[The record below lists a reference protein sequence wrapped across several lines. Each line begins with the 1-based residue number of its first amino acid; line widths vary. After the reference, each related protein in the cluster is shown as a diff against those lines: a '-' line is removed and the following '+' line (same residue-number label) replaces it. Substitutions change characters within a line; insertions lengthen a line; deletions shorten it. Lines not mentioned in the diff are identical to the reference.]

1 MDNDRLLIFDE
12 SPAGL
17 AKVSPK
23 KLIQSLPATAT
34 ATGAVQIAS
43 GSNVTD
49 PFNAT
54 TVETAFS
61 PTQAINCPIFAK
73 AWADVS
79 SALDFDAT
87 SGTITLDSDY
97 NINTVAL
104 ASKGV
109 VNFTFTDS
117 VPSANYVVLVT
128 NANYTTG
135 GTLTE
140 ASRAIV
146 SSKTTSGFT
155 VTFYEVDD
163 GNSALTTP
171 RNAAILVFGT

>member
-12 SPAGL
+12 SPTKL

-73 AWADVS
+73 AWANIS
-79 SALDFDAT
+79 SSLDHEDSTGKF
-87 SGTITLDSDY
+87 SLDNSY
-97 NINTVAL
+97 NIGTEQ
-104 ASKGV
+104 S
-109 VNFTFTDS
+109 S
-117 VPSANYVVLVT
+117 
-128 NANYTTG
+128 
-135 GTLTE
+135 GTLTSTTKYKIIE
-140 ASRAIV
+140 YKSGDNFTNVGASSNATGV
-146 SSKTTSGFT
+146 QFTASGTTF
-155 VTFYEVDD
+155 
-163 GNSALTTP
+163 LTGKYKPT
-171 RNAAILVFGT
+171 NGM